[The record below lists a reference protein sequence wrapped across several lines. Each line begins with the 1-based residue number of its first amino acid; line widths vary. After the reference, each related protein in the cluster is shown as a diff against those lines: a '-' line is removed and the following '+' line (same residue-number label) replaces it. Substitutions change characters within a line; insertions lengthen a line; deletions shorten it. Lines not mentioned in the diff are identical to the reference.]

1 MFEAYIEF
9 CSEFL
14 TESFFFFSPSPKG
27 KNTVKVSELLTTLS
41 LLQFIQCLS
50 SPPSSTHI
58 FTMPVCYV
66 PLKHFSNLYSLLE
79 MKTWCLDLLRGRL
92 KGYICSGWSP
102 FLLASVGHVLTRGSW
117 ELVNPTGDS
126 TYLKRSL
133 SVFLGHIHPEE
144 HFFAWGH
151 QRPGVLNLTLVNLEA
166 APFLSQ
172 MYQMK

>member
-14 TESFFFFSPSPKG
+14 TESFF
-27 KNTVKVSELLTTLS
+27 S
-41 LLQFIQCLS
+41 LLLRERTQWRWANFLPHDLCYSSFNVFHHLHPPHTFLQCQYAMFPWNTSQTCTVCLKWKLDVLTYWEGDWRAIYVLAGA
-50 SPPSSTHI
+50 PS
-58 FTMPVCYV
+58 C
-66 PLKHFSNLYSLLE
+66 SLQ
-79 MKTWCLDLLRGRL
+79 WV
-92 KGYICSGWSP
+92 I
-102 FLLASVGHVLTRGSW
+102 VLTRGSW